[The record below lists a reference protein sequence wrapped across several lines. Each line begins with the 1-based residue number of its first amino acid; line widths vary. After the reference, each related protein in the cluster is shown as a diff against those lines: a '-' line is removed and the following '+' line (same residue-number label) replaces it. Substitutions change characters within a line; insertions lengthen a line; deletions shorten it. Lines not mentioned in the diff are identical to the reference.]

1 MSAKKRLVYNGRHGL
16 PEGTRCF
23 WCGSGDANPEFIL
36 NPGGSPLLACCNQVE
51 YEKAKAFINK
61 DNKVRTP
68 YYLVLFVL
76 LVVDLFF
83 IGMDI
88 HTWWSYAPLLGIC
101 LTVLVWPAVFTH
113 YEFYVRLGLVK
124 TRRVIRFIA
133 CAVALLSMLAA
144 LSVL

>member
-1 MSAKKRLVYNGRHGL
+1 MSAKRKLVYNGRHGL

-23 WCGSGDANPEFIL
+23 WCGSSDASPEFIL
-36 NPGGSPLLACCNQVE
+36 NPGGSPLLACCSQVE

-76 LVVDLFF
+76 LVVNLFF
-83 IGMDI
+83 IGMDV
-88 HTWWSYAPLLGIC
+88 HTLWSYAPLLGIC
-101 LTVLVWPAVFTH
+101 LTVFVWPTVFTH
-113 YEFYVRLGLVK
+113 YEFYARLGLVK
-124 TRRVIRFIA
+124 TRRIVRIIA
-133 CAVALLSMLAA
+133 CAVALLSILAA